1 LLRRITLVL
10 FFFMCLSIV
19 NAVAPE
25 KAILFVVSITKDSNA
40 TLENYF
46 ATKDFITPSEAGD
59 YSFELLDGN
68 KNLLYK
74 INANVVFHSVGMPYG
89 WSLEQ
94 SKDLIKETS
103 TYEVLYIVF
112 PFFKGASYFRIKKYG
127 KTILEKKISLCN
139 YNGECEEHENSLSCS
154 DCSASD
160 GFCVPDADDICD
172 PDCMP
177 GIDPDCKQQSGSKT
191 ETRGASATNYVL
203 FGLLLVI
210 VLILAY
216 NIKKRFKR

>member
-1 LLRRITLVL
+1 MLLL
-10 FFFMCLSIV
+10 FFLMCLFIV
-19 NAVAPE
+19 NAAAPE

-59 YSFELLDGN
+59 YSFELLDEK

-103 TYEVLYIVF
+103 AYEVLYVVL
-112 PFFKGASYFRIKKYG
+112 PFFNSASYFRIKKSD
-127 KTILEKKISLCN
+127 KVILEKRISLCN

-160 GFCVPDADDICD
+160 GFCVPDADDVCD
-172 PDCMP
+172 PDCIAGM
-177 GIDPDCKQQSGSKT
+177 DPDCEQQSGSKT
-191 ETRGASATNYVL
+191 GARGTNAADYILFSILLAT
-203 FGLLLVI
+203 
-210 VLILAY
+210 VLILACLLY
-216 NIKKRFKR
+216 TSPSPRD